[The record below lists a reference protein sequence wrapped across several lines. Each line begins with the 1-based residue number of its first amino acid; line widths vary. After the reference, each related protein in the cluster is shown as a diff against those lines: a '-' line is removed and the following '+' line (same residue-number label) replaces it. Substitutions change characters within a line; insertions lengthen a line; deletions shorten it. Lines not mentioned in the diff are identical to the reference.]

1 MIATIQVDKCD
12 VRIDSQLQS
21 SIGVG
26 MLVLLGIEK
35 YDSIVDIK
43 YLTNKI
49 IKLRIFNDNNDK
61 MNLSIIDI
69 RGAIMVVSQF
79 TLCANL
85 DKGHRPSYVN
95 AMEPQGAEKLY
106 NQFINY
112 MKKKYHDIQE
122 GVFRANMQINLINNG
137 PVTIILRSQNANT

>member
-1 MIATIQVDKCD
+1 MI
-12 VRIDSQLQS
+12 
-21 SIGVG
+21 
-26 MLVLLGIEK
+26 
-35 YDSIVDIK
+35 
-43 YLTNKI
+43 
-49 IKLRIFNDNNDK
+49 
-61 MNLSIIDI
+61 
-69 RGAIMVVSQF
+69 VSQF

-112 MKKKYHDIQE
+112 MKKEYHDIQE

-137 PVTIILRSQNANT
+137 PVTIILRSKNANT